1 MKILRK
7 SGDYNIIV
15 NQENDFQTNLGWE
28 EGMDIFEDEILST
41 IINPIDNYETVRYIP
56 EPYNVDLSG
65 TTVNQCDIWYKFYFI
80 DSGDTYN
87 NGLDYS
93 LVGIAPKDNAHL
105 IKATTES
112 YFRLE
117 FFKTPNNEPP
127 TRINRKL
134 VFSKNLSLP
143 LGEKF
148 YYNPLKQNIHIPV
161 FMGSNYRNKENTYLF
176 WFQDDTVLSDSTL
189 SGNTFF
195 MSAKF
200 LNSFDGSVLD
210 FTTTGLTNTQQVIE
224 ERDMYYK
231 VVIDKTNYT
240 YKVYHYTGGETTED
254 DLVGSRYDN
263 AIIFYEKRLLNVP
276 VLVPS
281 ASPIPS
287 PSHTPTRT
295 LTPSPTPTHTP
306 TSSIG
311 ATASPTPTSTVTP
324 SQTSSIGAS
333 LSPTPTS
340 TITPTPTM
348 TVTPTISE
356 SPTPSVTPTS
366 TITPTPTISE
376 SPTPSVTPTSTI
388 TPTPT
393 ISESPT
399 PTPSVSIGAT
409 PSPTPTMTPTLTPP
423 PTAYCSY
430 ITISTSDDTTNYFL
444 RYTPYGGTSTDVF
457 FSSLLADTN
466 TPGYYIYHLCSSSLP
481 QLGFYNGSTYDLVT
495 VPSGWDFNINTTTNT
510 CTNDSECI

>member
-41 IINPIDNYETVRYIP
+41 IINPIDNYETVRYIH
-56 EPYNVDLSG
+56 EPYDVDLSG

-93 LVGIAPKDNAHL
+93 LIGLAPKDNANL

-148 YYNPLKQNIHIPV
+148 YYNPLRQNIHIPV

-176 WFQDDTVLSDSTL
+176 WFQDDSVLSDSTL

-200 LNSFDGSVLD
+200 LNSLDGSVLD
-210 FTTTGLTNTQQVIE
+210 FTTTGLTNTQQVFE
-224 ERDMYYK
+224 ERDLYYK

-240 YKVYHYTGGETTED
+240 YKVYHYSGGETTED
-254 DLVGSRYDN
+254 DLVGNRFDN
-263 AIIFYEKRLLNVP
+263 AIVFYEKRLLNVP
-276 VLVPS
+276 VPVPS
-281 ASPIPS
+281 SSPIPS
-287 PSHTPTRT
+287 PTRTPTRT
-295 LTPSPTPTHTP
+295 VTPSTTPTHTP

-311 ATASPTPTSTVTP
+311 ATTTPTPTSTMTP
-324 SQTSSIGAS
+324 SPTSSIGAS

-340 TITPTPTM
+340 TITPTPSVTPTSTITPTM

-376 SPTPSVTPTSTI
+376 SPTPTPSISVSA

-393 ISESPT
+393 ITVSPT
-399 PTPSVSIGAT
+399 STP
-409 PSPTPTMTPTLTPP
+409 L
-423 PTAYCSY
+423 PTAYCNE
-430 ITISTSDDTTNYFL
+430 ITISTSNDTTDYFL
-444 RYTPYGGTSTDVF
+444 RYTPYGGSSIDTF
-457 FSSLLADTN
+457 FSDLIADTN
-466 TPGYYIYHLCSSSLP
+466 TPGYYIYKICSSTLP
-481 QLGFYNGSTYDLVT
+481 QLGFYNGSSYDLVS
-495 VPSGWDFNINTTTNT
+495 VPSGWDFNIYTTTNS
-510 CTNDSECI
+510 CTNDIGCF

>member
-7 SGDYNIIV
+7 SGDYNIIL
-15 NQENDFQTNLGWE
+15 NKENDFQTNLGWE
-28 EGMDIFEDEILST
+28 EGMNIFEDEVLST
-41 IINPIDNYETVRYIP
+41 IINPIDNYETVRYIH
-56 EPYNVDLSG
+56 EPYSG
-65 TTVNQCDIWYKFYFI
+65 LTLNTGDTQCDIWYKFYFI

-93 LVGIAPKDNAHL
+93 LVGIAPKDNAMMT
-105 IKATTES
+105 KVSSES

-134 VFSKNLSLP
+134 VFSRNLSIP

-148 YYNPLKQNIHIPV
+148 YYNTLRQNIHIPV
-161 FMGSNYRNKENTYLF
+161 FTGSNYKNKENMYLF
-176 WFQDDTVLSDSTL
+176 WFQDDSVLSDSTL
-189 SGNTFF
+189 SGDTFF

-200 LNSFDGSVLD
+200 LNATDGSILD
-210 FTTTGLTNTQQVIE
+210 FTTTGLTNTQQVVE

-231 VVIDKTNYT
+231 VVIDKTKYT
-240 YKVYHYTGGETTED
+240 YKVYRYDGGPTTED
-254 DLVGSRYDN
+254 DLVGKSLDN
-263 AIIFYEKRLLNVP
+263 TIVFYEKRLLNVP

-281 ASPIPS
+281 QSPIPS
-287 PSHTPTRT
+287 PSNTPTRT
-295 LTPSPTPTHTP
+295 VTPTVTPSHSP

-311 ATASPTPTSTVTP
+311 ESSTPTPTRTATPTVTPTKTITQTPVSTITATPTST
-324 SQTSSIGAS
+324 A
-333 LSPTPTS
+333 
-340 TITPTPTM
+340 
-348 TVTPTISE
+348 
-356 SPTPSVTPTS
+356 
-366 TITPTPTISE
+366 TPTPTISV
-376 SPTPSVTPTSTI
+376 SPTSSVTPTLSI

-399 PTPSVSIGAT
+399 PTPSISLSAT
-409 PSPTPTMTPTLTPP
+409 PSPTPTVTPSSTPP

-430 ITISTSDDTTNYFL
+430 ITISTGNTTTNYFL

-481 QLGFYNGSTYDLVT
+481 QLGFYDGSTYALVA
-495 VPSGWDFNINTTTNT
+495 VPLDWDFNINTTTNT